1 MGDLEGL
8 GLQPSGFLID
18 DPLCSTPSISP
29 LLSNPSPASISN
41 DCWQRAEKNVLEII
55 RLVQPTVVS
64 EQTRKG
70 IIEFLQELIRCNLG
84 IEIFPFGSVPL
95 KTYLPDGDIDLTALS
110 LQTFED
116 SLANEVRAV
125 LERAENNKDSG
136 FVVKDVQY
144 INAEVKLI
152 KCLVQ
157 NIVVDIS
164 FNQSGGLST
173 LCFLEQV
180 DRLIGKDHLFKRSI
194 ILIKSWCYYES
205 RILGAHHGLISTY
218 ALETMV
224 LYIFQ
229 LFHSSFDGPL
239 AVLYRFLDYYSKF
252 DWDRYCISLYG
263 PVSISSLP
271 EIAAETPDND
281 GGELLLEREFLRDCV
296 EMFTV
301 PSRGPDSK
309 SFPQKNFNIVDP
321 LKENN
326 NLGRSVSKGNF
337 YRIRSAF
344 TYGARKLG
352 QILLLQVDD
361 VCEEL
366 NKFFTNTLERHGSGQ
381 RPDVPGTPSASGSTS
396 ASSDSAADEGPTE
409 NWSHRRPSGGL
420 ISSLEMLERLGYI
433 KGKTGISAC
442 PLVGDSSKLLI
453 NTKVDSSG
461 GDGSAASDGSS
472 GSSTP
477 ESDGISVSSAEESGE
492 ALPDLDGDY
501 DNHMYSLACARS
513 CSDGGPYLHFAPAH
527 SSEFHQNPQFSYD
540 MYQGLPHM
548 PYTANGF
555 SHMNGVYQGPH
566 YYHHVPPGYGVD
578 DATSRHRVHRGTGT
592 YLPNLHNG
600 GASYRER
607 YSSGKR
613 RSGPP
618 LPHNNNQPARSLRE
632 SNLAGKHVAPHER
645 LPQRNPS
652 QAKQPLPTAPPGFG
666 LSLPNGN
673 GFTSVLEKVEF
684 GSLGQFPLSST
695 KDSKNQQVISN
706 NKQQHTKVGTTSCS
720 SKSKPV
726 SGPNVE
732 GSKRKEFHLK
742 NEAEFPPLGVPVAV
756 AAAGQSSR

>member
-70 IIEFLQELIRCNLG
+70 IIEFLQELISCNLR

-110 LQTFED
+110 LD

-125 LERAENNKDSG
+125 LERVENSKDSG

-144 INAEVKLI
+144 IN
-152 KCLVQ
+152 
-157 NIVVDIS
+157 
-164 FNQSGGLST
+164 
-173 LCFLEQV
+173 
-180 DRLIGKDHLFKRSI
+180 
-194 ILIKSWCYYES
+194 
-205 RILGAHHGLISTY
+205 
-218 ALETMV
+218 
-224 LYIFQ
+224 
-229 LFHSSFDGPL
+229 
-239 AVLYRFLDYYSKF
+239 
-252 DWDRYCISLYG
+252 
-263 PVSISSLP
+263 
-271 EIAAETPDND
+271 
-281 GGELLLEREFLRDCV
+281 
-296 EMFTV
+296 
-301 PSRGPDSK
+301 
-309 SFPQKNFNIVDP
+309 
-321 LKENN
+321 
-326 NLGRSVSKGNF
+326 
-337 YRIRSAF
+337 
-344 TYGARKLG
+344 
-352 QILLLQVDD
+352 
-361 VCEEL
+361 
-366 NKFFTNTLERHGSGQ
+366 
-381 RPDVPGTPSASGSTS
+381 
-396 ASSDSAADEGPTE
+396 
-409 NWSHRRPSGGL
+409 
-420 ISSLEMLERLGYI
+420 
-433 KGKTGISAC
+433 
-442 PLVGDSSKLLI
+442 
-453 NTKVDSSG
+453 
-461 GDGSAASDGSS
+461 
-472 GSSTP
+472 
-477 ESDGISVSSAEESGE
+477 
-492 ALPDLDGDY
+492 DGDY

-527 SSEFHQNPQFSYD
+527 SSEFHQNPQFPYD

-548 PYTANGF
+548 PYAANGF

-756 AAAGQSSR
+756 AVAAAGQSSR